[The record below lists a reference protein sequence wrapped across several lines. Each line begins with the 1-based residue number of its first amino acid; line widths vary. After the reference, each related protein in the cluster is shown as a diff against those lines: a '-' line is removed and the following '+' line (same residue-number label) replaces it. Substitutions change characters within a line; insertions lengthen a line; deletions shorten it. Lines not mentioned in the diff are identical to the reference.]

1 MDSFD
6 SSSHHFRSCNVVF
19 TVFVLHCGGEILQ
32 NLQYMLYIFTYYVVT
47 CKRVLSWT
55 HILWFRGAFVWVSLY
70 LLEIGI
76 KSAGLHGLRCGITKI
91 SLGFFVLLK
100 HSGPVTLQLVWQWR
114 EAWLHITEVSQRQTA
129 VHFPLGWC
137 SPHITHSG
145 EEYSST
151 SPRHAARPSQA
162 LALIKK
168 SIDSKMIKKLAT
180 SAGARI
186 TALPSDLFHCRDEV
200 WPLHH

>member
-1 MDSFD
+1 MLFLQSY
-6 SSSHHFRSCNVVF
+6 
-19 TVFVLHCGGEILQ
+19 TVGIHPAE
-32 NLQYMLYIFTYYVVT
+32 LYIFTYYVAT
-47 CKRVLSWT
+47 CNRVLSWA

-76 KSAGLHGLRCGITKI
+76 KGAGLHGLRCGITKI

-100 HSGPVTLQLVWQWR
+100 HSGPVTLQLVWQWSG
-114 EAWLHITEVSQRQTA
+114 AWLHITKVSQRQTA
-129 VHFPLGWC
+129 AHFPLGWC

-162 LALIKK
+162 LALKIKASILKWIKNRGSLQVLEPQHYLQICSISGMTAPK
-168 SIDSKMIKKLAT
+168 SGLSSSSL
-180 SAGARI
+180 GA
-186 TALPSDLFHCRDEV
+186 AF
-200 WPLHH
+200 